1 MKVSQLIGMVNSLMP
16 NDAEEVMFVSWI
28 NILEDTIFQKFIVDK
43 DKPPAKTIQGIGS
56 DELAL
61 LDYGYRWVTIYQYY
75 IMGQISLLYEEF
87 GKANNYFMLY
97 NSMVDEFVQQY
108 FPSMDNTVRTD
119 RLNNYR

>member
-16 NDAEEVMFVSWI
+16 NDVDESMFVSWI
-28 NILEDTIFQKFIVDK
+28 NILEDTIFQKFIIDK
-43 DKPPAKTIQGIGS
+43 EKPPEKTLFNIGS

-108 FPSMDNTVRTD
+108 YPKVDNTVRTD